1 MAPIMSKKP
10 ATTAPLLQE
19 SSVEPIQP
27 TSIIVI
33 HPGSMYLRFGR
44 ASEAF
49 PKVIPHVIARR
60 NKLGPLPIHKDL
72 ALVPLINLTP
82 ELTVSEHNRTVKPQI
97 VCAKSDISWTKPDE
111 NQEFVIGD
119 DVLHLCSSENFNI
132 HWPIRRGQLNL
143 HPGVGGSLSS
153 VLTDLESIWSTA
165 FHKYLDVNPKD
176 LKLYRAVLV
185 IPDTYKREHVKELVN
200 LLLNRLGFMS
210 CFVHLESVC
219 ATFGAGVSFACVVDV
234 GDQKT
239 AVSCVEDGISHRKTR
254 LNINYGGNDI
264 TRLFHW
270 LQEKLSF
277 PYPCSPELPLD
288 ALMLQELKEKF
299 CHVNLDVCGI
309 QDRSFLVKRPG
320 QPVIRYV
327 VKVGDECIITPL
339 ALFHPELLGIT
350 GPKKIRTQQRN
361 EGMSDDPHDELYL
374 IQTQRRGVKD
384 VAEGPSEQSFTEDS
398 HLNSSILDDDID
410 STEPPPTI
418 SVKEA
423 EQDLNCDQLLGI
435 DQAIVQSIE
444 RCDCDE
450 VKMKM
455 YSCILVV
462 GGGMMFNG
470 IHTWLR
476 NRLQVQI
483 PIMFRNEQFE
493 IITRPK
499 DMDPRVTVW
508 KGAALMSCLDTAQEL
523 WIKQKEW
530 AKYSVK
536 LKKNLMY
543 DIMEGVFP
551 LPPDTDLERER
562 KARGKPEK
570 KMEECL
576 LRITEGYV
584 RTTNYYIE
592 EQKIN
597 EWSPRLPTLTS
608 ILLKVSRVR
617 HSDLDSE
624 KVWHV

>member
-10 ATTAPLLQE
+10 VAAAPVLPE
-19 SSVEPIQP
+19 ASVEPIQP
-27 TSIIVI
+27 SSVIVI
-33 HPGSMYLRFGR
+33 HPGSMHLRFGR

-72 ALVPLINLTP
+72 VLVPVINLTP
-82 ELTVSEHNRTVKPQI
+82 ELTASLNEIQNAISTVLASCLTREGRLRYSVPSSVVSEHNRLVKPQI
-97 VCAKSDISWTKPDE
+97 VCGKSEMSWIKPEDS
-111 NQEFVIGD
+111 QEFLIGD
-119 DVLHLCSSENFNI
+119 DALHISPSDNFNI

-143 HPGVGGSLSS
+143 HAGVGGSLSS
-153 VLTDLESIWSTA
+153 VLADLEVIWTRA
-165 FHKYLDVNPKD
+165 FQKYLDINPKD
-176 LKLYRAVLV
+176 FKLYRAVLV
-185 IPDTYKREHVKELVN
+185 IPDVYKREHVKELVN

-239 AVSCVEDGISHRKTR
+239 AVSCVEDGISHRNTR
-254 LNINYGGNDI
+254 LIINYGGNDI
-264 TRLFHW
+264 TRLFLW

-288 ALMLQELKEKF
+288 ALMLQELKEKM

-320 QPVIRYV
+320 TPVIRYV
-327 VKVGDECIITPL
+327 IKVGDECLIAPL

-384 VAEGPSEQSFTEDS
+384 ATEGPSEQSFTEDS

-410 STEPPPTI
+410 STEPPTSI
-418 SVKEA
+418 NVKET
-423 EQDLNCDQLLGI
+423 EQELNCDQLLGI

-450 VKMKM
+450 LKLKM

-536 LKKNLMY
+536 VL
-543 DIMEGVFP
+543 
-551 LPPDTDLERER
+551 RE
-562 KARGKPEK
+562 KAPF
-570 KMEECL
+570 
-576 LRITEGYV
+576 T
-584 RTTNYYIE
+584 
-592 EQKIN
+592 
-597 EWSPRLPTLTS
+597 W
-608 ILLKVSRVR
+608 
-617 HSDLDSE
+617 
-624 KVWHV
+624 